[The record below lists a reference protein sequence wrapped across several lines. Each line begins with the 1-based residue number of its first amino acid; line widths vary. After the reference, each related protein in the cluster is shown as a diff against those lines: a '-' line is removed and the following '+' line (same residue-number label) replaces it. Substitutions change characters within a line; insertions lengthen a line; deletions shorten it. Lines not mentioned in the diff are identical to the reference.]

1 MKDRI
6 AIPIHN
12 ADGQLVAYAGR
23 WVGGELPEGEEK
35 YKLPPRFKKSAST
48 ASVRYSLSERGMMT
62 VGLGI
67 DALFLIH
74 TFTP

>member
-1 MKDRI
+1 MKDHI
-6 AIPIHN
+6 ATPIHN

-48 ASVRYSLSERGMMT
+48 TSPGLFPSDRDIMT
-62 VGLGI
+62 VGFGI

-74 TFTP
+74 TFGP